1 VWWGVWQGK
10 DGRPRVRARMPRPFG
25 GDAYSYPY
33 AHNFTYELGPS
44 TSMSSY
50 SAFPHGDFLPSLSSS
65 SEEDSNSDSSSLHY
79 IHPGIRDEG
88 VHGFPLLEDA
98 GDDGEG
104 DGPSGWAV
112 NWGRVGALWQGGQ
125 SKGVFVHGDRS
136 ETEADVDDDAES
148 NVNGTLARIP
158 SNAYTI
164 GDLTRR
170 GTALGPLR
178 LNWHTL
184 YRSRATLERRWRDP
198 RLTPQVMRIEGHGD
212 RLATHSYLIVT
223 W

>member
-1 VWWGVWQGK
+1 MWWGVWQGK
-10 DGRPRVRARMPRPFG
+10 DGRPRVRARMPRG
-25 GDAYSYPY
+25 GNAYSYPY
-33 AHNFTYELGPS
+33 EHNFTYELGPS

-65 SEEDSNSDSSSLHY
+65 SEEGSDSDSSSLHY
-79 IHPGIRDEG
+79 IHSGIRDEG
-88 VHGFPLLEDA
+88 VYGFPLLEDA

-112 NWGRVGALWQGGQ
+112 NWGRVGALWQGGR
-125 SKGVFVHGDRS
+125 SRGVFVHGDRS
-136 ETEADVDDDAES
+136 ETDADDDDAE
-148 NVNGTLARIP
+148 NDVNGTLTRIP

-164 GDLTRR
+164 GDPTRR
-170 GTALGPLR
+170 GTTLGPLC

-212 RLATHSYLIVT
+212 RLASHSCLIVT